1 MLPALVLGAGLS
13 YLSGKSQADMA
24 RNMQNTRFGF
34 QDQLKNQFALDPLMQ
49 MAMRNVNQQ
58 GADPREVLSR
68 GMEQIQ
74 AVNRRRDFDAQRNL
88 AQYGFQPGSPQTDY
102 MNQMQ
107 GQATQSAQ
115 DQLRGLVSMQTPMM
129 QLQNRA
135 ANVAGYT
142 QALQPQ
148 IGMAAGGMV

>member
-1 MLPALVLGAGLS
+1 
-13 YLSGKSQADMA
+13 
-24 RNMQNTRFGF
+24 
-34 QDQLKNQFALDPLMQ
+34 
-49 MAMRNVNQQ
+49 
-58 GADPREVLSR
+58 
-68 GMEQIQ
+68 
-74 AVNRRRDFDAQRNL
+74 
-88 AQYGFQPGSPQTDY
+88 
-102 MNQMQ
+102 MQ